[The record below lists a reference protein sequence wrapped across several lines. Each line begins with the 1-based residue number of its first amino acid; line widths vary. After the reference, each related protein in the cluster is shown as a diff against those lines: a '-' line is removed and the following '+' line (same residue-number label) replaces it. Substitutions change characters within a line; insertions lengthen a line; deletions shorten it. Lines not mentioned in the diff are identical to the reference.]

1 MNLLLIVAQSSLPQ
15 ASSHTAAEQIVKHD
29 PYGVLLAII
38 SISVVMTVL
47 AFIYISFKL
56 ISRLIQ
62 RGSLAISKK
71 AESPVNVHENMA
83 SGEISAAIAYA
94 LHLYNQQLASEEA
107 AELTIKRIAHRYSP
121 WSSKI
126 HTLQRHPGQNN

>member
-1 MNLLLIVAQSSLPQ
+1 MNLLNIVTQSSLTQ
-15 ASSHTAAEQIVKHD
+15 VTSHPAAEQIVKHD
-29 PYGVLLAII
+29 PYGVLLAMI

-62 RGSLAISKK
+62 RGSQALSKK
-71 AESPVNVHENMA
+71 AEYPVKVNENMT

-107 AELTIKRIAHRYSP
+107 TELTIKRITHRYSP

-126 HTLQRHPGQNN
+126 HTLQRYPGQNN